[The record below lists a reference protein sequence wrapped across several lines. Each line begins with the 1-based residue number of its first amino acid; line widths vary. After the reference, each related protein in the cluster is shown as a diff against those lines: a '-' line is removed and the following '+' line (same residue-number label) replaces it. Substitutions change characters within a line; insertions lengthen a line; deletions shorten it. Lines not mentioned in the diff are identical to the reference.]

1 MRYLKLLG
9 ASFSLSLRQEMAF
22 RTNLLF
28 QLLMTVISIVSGLAV
43 LEAVYTQTRTLAG
56 WNLGESVVLLGTFQ
70 IVGGIFQTFITPNL
84 NWFTGKVKDGTLD
97 SILMQPVPSLY
108 MVSLGKCAPLA
119 LTQVATGLLVV
130 LLGLRELGT
139 LPTLWGLLGWLMLA
153 AMGIIVAWAT
163 RALSSS
169 LAFWAPSVEL
179 GIFYDA
185 LWQFGRYPVTIYQQ
199 PLRFL
204 LTYILPF
211 AFIATFPTN
220 ALLGRADPLLPIL
233 GLVISALAFM
243 LVQLVWHAGLRRYTS
258 ATS

>member
-1 MRYLKLLG
+1 M
-9 ASFSLSLRQEMAF
+9 
-22 RTNLLF
+22 
-28 QLLMTVISIVSGLAV
+28 
-43 LEAVYTQTRTLAG
+43 
-56 WNLGESVVLLGTFQ
+56 
-70 IVGGIFQTFITPNL
+70 
-84 NWFTGKVKDGTLD
+84 
-97 SILMQPVPSLY
+97 
-108 MVSLGKCAPLA
+108 
-119 LTQVATGLLVV
+119 

-153 AMGIIVAWAT
+153 AAGVIIAWAT
-163 RALSSS
+163 RTLSSS

-179 GIFYDA
+179 GVFYDA

-211 AFIATFPTN
+211 AFIATFPTS

-233 GLVISALAFM
+233 GLVICALAFT